1 VKGLRVF
8 LVSIGV
14 CVFVGI
20 PVSTFVLGVIS
31 GTPSLAVSAD
41 IAGVPILA
49 YGFIS
54 GFPFALVAGLLG
66 GAVVLALLRWK
77 RWNPAWQGWVLAC
90 AALGTLTASVM
101 AILMWTTGWMESAGV
116 PAFFGFLGPSGG
128 FCGAL
133 LGLYG
138 WREKQRTG
146 ISTDST

>member
-20 PVSTFVLGVIS
+20 PVSTFFFGVVS
-31 GTPSLAVSAD
+31 GTPSLAVRVD

-66 GAVVLALLRWK
+66 GSLVLALLRSK

-90 AALGTLTASVM
+90 AVLGTLTASGVTV
-101 AILMWTTGWMESAGV
+101 LMWTTGWVEEAGV
-116 PAFFGFLGPSGG
+116 PTLFGFVGPSGG
-128 FCGAL
+128 LCGAL
-133 LGLYG
+133 LGLYLHLG
-138 WREKQRTG
+138 EHIKVG
-146 ISTDST
+146 SG